1 MHLIARQAAPAGLV
15 ARRAAVLCVVR
26 ADVASAVR
34 AGAAVRSVHIVSS
47 VRSVSDSV
55 ASPTESAMSIARAVI
70 GGGWVIVV
78 IESNTFMIRKAFLI
92 ARFQTHDVAVSA
104 VLTVIPSAVRAVS
117 K

>member
-1 MHLIARQAAPAGLV
+1 
-15 ARRAAVLCVVR
+15 
-26 ADVASAVR
+26 
-34 AGAAVRSVHIVSS
+34 
-47 VRSVSDSV
+47 
-55 ASPTESAMSIARAVI
+55 MSIARAVI